1 MPDVSITIGG
11 RQFEVACQDGEESFL
26 KAAAEVLDGEAR
38 LLTDQVGRL
47 AENRML
53 LMAGLMLADKTVAL
67 EEAAGSSKQKLEDA
81 RTAARVAA
89 STPPDRVEVPVVPEK
104 LVDTLAELA
113 AATASKVSVRIAQ
126 AFFQCLE

>member
-89 STPPDRVEVPVVPEK
+89 STPPE
-104 LVDTLAELA
+104 
-113 AATASKVSVRIAQ
+113 
-126 AFFQCLE
+126 

>member
-81 RTAARVAA
+81 RTAARVAT
-89 STPPDRVEVPVVPEK
+89 STPPERVEVPVVPEK

-113 AATASKVSVRIAQ
+113 ARAEALAEKAESN
-126 AFFQCLE
+126 E

>member
-89 STPPDRVEVPVVPEK
+89 STPPERVEVPVVPEK

-113 AATASKVSVRIAQ
+113 ARAEAVAEKAESN
-126 AFFQCLE
+126 E

>member
-67 EEAAGSSKQKLEDA
+67 EEAAGSSKPKLEDA

-89 STPPDRVEVPVVPEK
+89 SAPPERVEVPVVPEK

-113 AATASKVSVRIAQ
+113 ARAEALAEKAESN
-126 AFFQCLE
+126 E

>member
-1 MPDVSITIGG
+1 MPDVTINIGG

-26 KAAAEVLDGEAR
+26 KAAAEVLDEEAR

-67 EEAAGSSKQKLEDA
+67 EEAAGSSRQKLEDA
-81 RTAARVAA
+81 RTAARIAA
-89 STPPDRVEVPVVPEK
+89 STPPERIEVPVVPES
-104 LVDTLAELA
+104 LVDTMAELA
-113 AATASKVSVRIAQ
+113 ARAEAIAEKAESNQ
-126 AFFQCLE
+126 

>member
-89 STPPDRVEVPVVPEK
+89 STPPERVEVPVVPEK
-104 LVDTLAELA
+104 LMDTLAELA
-113 AATASKVSVRIAQ
+113 ARAEALAEKAESN
-126 AFFQCLE
+126 E

>member
-1 MPDVSITIGG
+1 MPDVTINIGG

-26 KAAAEVLDGEAR
+26 KAAAEVLDEEAR

-67 EEAAGSSKQKLEDA
+67 EEAAGSSRQKLEDA
-81 RTAARVAA
+81 RTAARIAA
-89 STPPDRVEVPVVPEK
+89 STPPERIEVPVVPESF
-104 LVDTLAELA
+104 VDTMAELA
-113 AATASKVSVRIAQ
+113 ARAEALAEKAESNQ
-126 AFFQCLE
+126 

>member
-89 STPPDRVEVPVVPEK
+89 STPPERVEVPVIPEK

-113 AATASKVSVRIAQ
+113 ARAEALAEKAESN
-126 AFFQCLE
+126 

>member
-1 MPDVSITIGG
+1 MPDITINIGG

-26 KAAAEVLDGEAR
+26 KAAAEVLDEEAR

-67 EEAAGSSKQKLEDA
+67 EEAAGSSRQKLEDA
-81 RTAARVAA
+81 RTAARIAA
-89 STPPDRVEVPVVPEK
+89 STPPERIEVPVVPESF
-104 LVDTLAELA
+104 VDTMAELA
-113 AATASKVSVRIAQ
+113 ARAEALAEKAESNQ
-126 AFFQCLE
+126 

>member
-67 EEAAGSSKQKLEDA
+67 EEAVGSSKQKLEDA

-89 STPPDRVEVPVVPEK
+89 STPPERVEVPVVPEK

-113 AATASKVSVRIAQ
+113 ARAEALAEKAESN
-126 AFFQCLE
+126 E

>member
-89 STPPDRVEVPVVPEK
+89 STPPERVEVPVVPEK

-113 AATASKVSVRIAQ
+113 ARAEALAEKAESN
-126 AFFQCLE
+126 E

>member
-26 KAAAEVLDGEAR
+26 KAAAEVLDGEAG

-89 STPPDRVEVPVVPEK
+89 STPPERVEVPVVPEK

-113 AATASKVSVRIAQ
+113 ARAEALAEKAESN
-126 AFFQCLE
+126 E

>member
-89 STPPDRVEVPVVPEK
+89 STPPERVEVPVVPEK
-104 LVDTLAELA
+104 FVDTLAELA
-113 AATASKVSVRIAQ
+113 ARAEALAEKAESN
-126 AFFQCLE
+126 E

>member
-67 EEAAGSSKQKLEDA
+67 EEVAESSKQKLEDA

-89 STPPDRVEVPVVPEK
+89 STPPERVEVPVVPEK

-113 AATASKVSVRIAQ
+113 ARAEALAEKA
-126 AFFQCLE
+126 

>member
-81 RTAARVAA
+81 STAARVAA
-89 STPPDRVEVPVVPEK
+89 STPPERVEVPVVPEK

-113 AATASKVSVRIAQ
+113 ARAEALAEKAESN
-126 AFFQCLE
+126 E

>member
-1 MPDVSITIGG
+1 MPDVTINIGG

-67 EEAAGSSKQKLEDA
+67 EEAAGSSRQKLEDA
-81 RTAARVAA
+81 RTAARIAA
-89 STPPDRVEVPVVPEK
+89 STPPERIEVPVVPESF
-104 LVDTLAELA
+104 VDTMAELA
-113 AATASKVSVRIAQ
+113 ARAEALAEKAESNQ
-126 AFFQCLE
+126 

>member
-1 MPDVSITIGG
+1 MITVGG
-11 RQFEVACQDGEESFL
+11 RQFEVACQDGEEGFL

-38 LLTDQVGRL
+38 LLTDQVGRV

-67 EEAAGSSKQKLEDA
+67 EEAVGSSKQKLEDA

-89 STPPDRVEVPVVPEK
+89 STPPERVEVPVVPDK
-104 LVDTLAELA
+104 VMDTLAELA
-113 AATASKVSVRIAQ
+113 ARAEALAEKAESQ
-126 AFFQCLE
+126 Q

>member
-89 STPPDRVEVPVVPEK
+89 STPPERVEVPVVPEK
-104 LVDTLAELA
+104 LMDTLAELA
-113 AATASKVSVRIAQ
+113 ARAEALAEKAESD
-126 AFFQCLE
+126 E

>member
-1 MPDVSITIGG
+1 MPDITINIGG

-26 KAAAEVLDGEAR
+26 KAAAEVLDEEAR

-67 EEAAGSSKQKLEDA
+67 EEAAGSSRQKLEDA
-81 RTAARVAA
+81 RTAARIAA
-89 STPPDRVEVPVVPEK
+89 STPPERIEVPVVPES
-104 LVDTLAELA
+104 LVDTMAELA
-113 AATASKVSVRIAQ
+113 ARAEAIAEKAESNQ
-126 AFFQCLE
+126 

>member
-81 RTAARVAA
+81 RSAARVAA
-89 STPPDRVEVPVVPEK
+89 STPPERVEVPVVPEK

-113 AATASKVSVRIAQ
+113 ARAEALAEKAESN
-126 AFFQCLE
+126 E